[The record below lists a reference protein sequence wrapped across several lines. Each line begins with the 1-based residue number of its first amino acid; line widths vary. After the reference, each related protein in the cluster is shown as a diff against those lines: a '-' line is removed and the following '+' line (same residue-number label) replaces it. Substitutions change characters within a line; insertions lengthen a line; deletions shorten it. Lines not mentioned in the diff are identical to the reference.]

1 MAQNYYPQLGGGAGP
16 PAGGPPTGGPPMAG
30 GPPSPAPEKEDEG
43 GETALL
49 PKSILAGKDFQP
61 GEEVVLKVVH
71 IYDDEVEVEY
81 APEKP
86 ETPASP
92 EAMSADEEIE
102 GMATMKG
109 Y

>member
-1 MAQNYYPQLGGGAGP
+1 MAENYYPQLGGG
-16 PAGGPPTGGPPMAG
+16 GGPPPGPAPGGPAPG
-30 GPPSPAPEKEDEG
+30 GQPAETPEKEAEG

-49 PKSILAGKDFQP
+49 PKSILAGKEFQP

-86 ETPASP
+86 ETPMGP